1 MKTTNYLAKLRGKF
15 EALDAG
21 FDDGVLLNSQG
32 NVTETCT
39 ANIFWVDK
47 DAKLWTVLDEQGLLS
62 GVMKKQLIDLLK
74 EKEIHIQEGLITAK
88 ELSSAREI
96 FITNSVIGIKP
107 VMAIDDRQIS
117 GGDTGDI
124 TLMIMELWKGR
135 IEEMV
140 GE

>member
-1 MKTTNYLAKLRGKF
+1 MTF
-15 EALDAG
+15 
-21 FDDGVLLNSQG
+21 
-32 NVTETCT
+32 
-39 ANIFWVDK
+39 
-47 DAKLWTVLDEQGLLS
+47 
-62 GVMKKQLIDLLK
+62 DLLK